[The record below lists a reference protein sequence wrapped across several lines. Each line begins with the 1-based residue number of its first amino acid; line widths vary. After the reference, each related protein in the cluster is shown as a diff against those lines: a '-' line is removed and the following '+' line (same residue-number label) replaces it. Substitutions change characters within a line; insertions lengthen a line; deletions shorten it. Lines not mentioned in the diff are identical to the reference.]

1 MRSWRAI
8 LAVAATLA
16 VAAVGFGC
24 GSSSSGSGGSS
35 STEVTASADVEKPT
49 YLKKADAVCKQANIR
64 IEDGWEDFV
73 KSRGGDPTKAFEGP
87 DADTEFATTVV
98 LPGKQWQVDHMAEL
112 PAPEGEEKEV
122 EAILA
127 AYQEG
132 IDVGEDDP
140 SRVASTQGVF
150 KYAAKTAENYGL
162 RECRW

>member
-1 MRSWRAI
+1 MRGWRAI
-8 LAVAATLA
+8 LMLAGALA

-24 GSSSSGSGGSS
+24 GGDG

-49 YLKKADAVCKQANIR
+49 YIKKADAVCKQANIR

-73 KSRGGDPTKAFEGP
+73 KGRGGDPTKAFEGE
-87 DADTEFATTVV
+87 DAENEFTATVV
-98 LPGKQWQVDHMAEL
+98 LPGKQWQVDEL
-112 PAPEGEEKEV
+112 AKLAAPESDQKEV

-132 IDVGEDDP
+132 IDVGEADP
-140 SRVASTQGVF
+140 ERVTSSQGVF
-150 KYAAKTAENYGL
+150 KYAAKTAEDYGL

>member
-1 MRSWRAI
+1 MRGWRAI
-8 LAVAATLA
+8 LMLAGALA

-24 GSSSSGSGGSS
+24 GGDGGDG

-49 YLKKADAVCKQANIR
+49 YIKKADAVCKQANIR

-73 KSRGGDPTKAFEGP
+73 KSRGGDPAEAFEGQ
-87 DADTEFATTVV
+87 DAENEFATTVV
-98 LPGKQWQVDHMAEL
+98 LPGKQWQVDHLAEL
-112 PAPEGEEKEV
+112 AAPEGEEKEV

-132 IDVGEDDP
+132 IDIGEADP
-140 SRVASTQGVF
+140 NRVTSTQGVF

>member
-1 MRSWRAI
+1 MRGWRAI
-8 LAVAATLA
+8 LVLAGALA
-16 VAAVGFGC
+16 VAVIGIGC
-24 GSSSSGSGGSS
+24 GSSSDG

-49 YLKKADAVCKQANIR
+49 YIKKADAVCKQANIR

-73 KSRGGDPTKAFEGP
+73 KGRGGDPNKAFEEEGAE
-87 DADTEFATTVV
+87 DDFATTVV

-112 PAPEGEEKEV
+112 EAPEEDQKEV

-132 IDVGEDDP
+132 IDVGEEDP
-140 SRVASTQGVF
+140 SKVTSSQGVF
-150 KYAAKTAENYGL
+150 KYAAKTAEDYGL

>member
-1 MRSWRAI
+1 M
-8 LAVAATLA
+8 LAGALA

-24 GSSSSGSGGSS
+24 GSGDSGGDGSG
-35 STEVTASADVEKPT
+35 STEVTASVDVVKPA

-73 KSRGGDPTKAFEGP
+73 KSRGGDPTEAFGGQ
-87 DADTEFATTVV
+87 DAENEFATTVV

-112 PAPEGEEKEV
+112 TAPEEDQKEV

-132 IDVGEDDP
+132 IDVGEADP
-140 SRVASTQGVF
+140 SRVTSSQGVF
-150 KYAAKTAENYGL
+150 KYAAKTAEDYGL

>member
-1 MRSWRAI
+1 M
-8 LAVAATLA
+8 LAGALA

-24 GSSSSGSGGSS
+24 GGSSGSDG
-35 STEVTASADVEKPT
+35 STEVTASADVVKPT
-49 YLKKADAVCKQANIR
+49 YIKKADAVCKQANIR

-73 KSRGGDPTKAFEGP
+73 KSRGGDPTVAFDGK
-87 DADTEFATTVV
+87 DAENEFATTVV

-112 PAPEGEEKEV
+112 TAPEEDQKEV

-132 IDVGEDDP
+132 IDVGEEDP
-140 SRVASTQGVF
+140 NRVTSTQGVF

>member
-1 MRSWRAI
+1 MRGWRAI
-8 LAVAATLA
+8 LVVAGVLA
-16 VAAVGFGC
+16 VGAIGLGC
-24 GSSSSGSGGSS
+24 GSDG

-73 KSRGGDPTKAFEGP
+73 KSKGGDPTAAFEGQ
-87 DADTEFATTVV
+87 DAENEFATTVV
-98 LPGKQWQVDHMAEL
+98 LPGKQWQVDEMAKL
-112 PAPEGEEKEV
+112 TAPEEDAKEV

-132 IDVGEDDP
+132 IDVGEEDP
-140 SRVASTQGVF
+140 SRVTSTQGVF